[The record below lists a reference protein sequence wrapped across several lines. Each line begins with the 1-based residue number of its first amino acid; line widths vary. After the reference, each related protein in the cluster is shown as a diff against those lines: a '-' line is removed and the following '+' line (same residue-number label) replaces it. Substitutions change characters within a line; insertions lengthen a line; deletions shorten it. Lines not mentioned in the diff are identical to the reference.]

1 MKKILNILILLI
13 FVSSIFAQ
21 DYYPFSEQEILDITN
36 EMKELEYS
44 DSIKTEL
51 ILEYKFQIK
60 NYQQLIKLDSLTIN
74 YKNKQIEL
82 LKELN
87 DLNKQTWWEEN
98 DKYFYFIGGVLTIIG
113 GALIVK
119 EVNEK

>member
-87 DLNKQTWWEEN
+87 DLNKQT
-98 DKYFYFIGGVLTIIG
+98 
-113 GALIVK
+113 
-119 EVNEK
+119 